1 MARCDSCSAVLSR
14 DTAWCARCFDPLM
27 RELPPAPP
35 GPPTVLTLPGEP
47 EPEPQ
52 HPEWG
57 PLPEDLVLIASA
69 TPPPERLLVLPET
82 EPPSLFPALGYRAS
96 RGRRLAITAILV
108 AIGLGSY
115 LFLERWG
122 VAIGDRPRLLEIVVA
137 IAYAS
142 MAGFL
147 LALVWRPVR
156 QSPG

>member
-1 MARCDSCSAVLSR
+1 VL
-14 DTAWCARCFDPLM
+14 A
-27 RELPPAPP
+27 
-35 GPPTVLTLPGEP
+35 LPGEP

-57 PLPEDLVLIASA
+57 PLPEDLVLIVPA

-82 EPPSLFPALGYRAS
+82 EPPSLFIALDPRAS
-96 RGRRLAITAILV
+96 RGRRLGITAILL

-122 VAIGDRPRLLEIVVA
+122 VAIGDGFGLLEVVVA

-142 MAGFL
+142 LAGL
-147 LALVWRPVR
+147 LLVLVWRPPR